1 MHTDPQDN
9 RAALPKA
16 AFQADQHQAS
26 DALNST
32 MSMNNESERENENSA
47 STIDDMSLRIYQT
60 PVQHLPEDL
69 YVPPQAFAIWLEQ
82 FAGPLDFLLYLV
94 KKNNVDLTQMSI
106 LPITEQYLAYIA
118 ELDTDHF
125 ELAGDYLLMASTLIA
140 IKTELLLP
148 TPETPTDERDP
159 KAELIERLEEYAQIK
174 AASERLDNLVR
185 LERDVF
191 LAMVSM
197 PSQDVMNAE
206 LPNYSPTLLIDSLF
220 KMQLQ
225 PDYQMHTVKVDAVP
239 LSDRI
244 ASISRQLST
253 DGTRS
258 FYELLDRSQGKV
270 GVVVS
275 FVAVLELIKR
285 QLVGVVQPELT
296 DTDIAGDEQTNSA
309 SDASD
314 STQHNHIEK
323 LTLQWLA

>member
-1 MHTDPQDN
+1 MQTVLKN
-9 RAALPKA
+9 ETAALPKA
-16 AFQADQHQAS
+16 AFSVSLHKNAKFMD
-26 DALNST
+26 
-32 MSMNNESERENENSA
+32 NNGKHRISINN
-47 STIDDMSLRIYQT
+47 DMALRIYQT

-94 KKNNVDLTQMSI
+94 KKNNVDLTQMPI
-106 LPITEQYLAYIA
+106 LPITEQYLAYIS
-118 ELDTDHF
+118 ELDTEHF

-148 TPETPTDERDP
+148 KPETPSDERDP

-174 AASERLDNLVR
+174 VASQRLDNLVR

-191 LAMVSM
+191 LALVSM
-197 PSQDVMNAE
+197 PSQDIMNAE
-206 LPNYSPTLLIDSLF
+206 LPNYSPNLLIDSLF

-225 PDYQMHTVKVDAVP
+225 PDYQMHNIKVDAVP

-253 DGTRS
+253 DGARS
-258 FYELLDRSQGKV
+258 FYELLDKSQGKI

-275 FVAVLELIKR
+275 FVAVLELMKR
-285 QLVGVVQPELT
+285 QLVGVVNNHSELQPAA
-296 DTDIAGDEQTNSA
+296 DNQSA
-309 SDASD
+309 VDR
-314 STQHNHIEK
+314 HIGQ

>member
-1 MHTDPQDN
+1 MDTELQRGQTALLP
-9 RAALPKA
+9 AALSAGNYQVAIPLSDNNVKTKDSA
-16 AFQADQHQAS
+16 AVQD
-26 DALNST
+26 
-32 MSMNNESERENENSA
+32 
-47 STIDDMSLRIYQT
+47 ISLRIYQT

-94 KKNNVDLTQMSI
+94 KKNNVDLTQMQI
-106 LPITEQYLAYIA
+106 LPITEQYLAYIS
-118 ELDTDHF
+118 ELDTAHF

-148 TPETPTDERDP
+148 KPETPTDERDP

-174 AASERLDNLVR
+174 AASQRLDNLVR

-191 LAMVSM
+191 LSLVSM
-197 PSQDVMNAE
+197 PNQDIMNAE
-206 LPNYSPTLLIDSLF
+206 LPNYSPNLLIDSLF

-225 PDYQMHTVKVDAVP
+225 PDYQMHSIKVDTVP

-253 DGTRS
+253 DGARS
-258 FYELLDRSQGKV
+258 FYELLDKAQGKI

-275 FVAVLELIKR
+275 FVAVLELMKR
-285 QLVGVVQPELT
+285 QLIDVV
-296 DTDIAGDEQTNSA
+296 
-309 SDASD
+309 D
-314 STQHNHIEK
+314 SKLEGTPPADDDSIKDNQIRP
-323 LTLQWLA
+323 LTLKWLA

>member
-1 MHTDPQDN
+1 MLKVQTVLKN
-9 RAALPKA
+9 KTAALPKA
-16 AFQADQHQAS
+16 AFS
-26 DALNST
+26 V
-32 MSMNNESERENENSA
+32 SMHKNAKFMENNGEHRILTNN
-47 STIDDMSLRIYQT
+47 DMALRIYQT

-94 KKNNVDLTQMSI
+94 KKNNVDLTQMPI
-106 LPITEQYLAYIA
+106 LPITEQYLAYIS
-118 ELDTDHF
+118 ELDTEHF

-148 TPETPTDERDP
+148 KPETPSDERDP

-174 AASERLDNLVR
+174 VASQRLDNLVR

-191 LAMVSM
+191 LALVSM

-206 LPNYSPTLLIDSLF
+206 LPNYSPNLLIDSLF

-225 PDYQMHTVKVDAVP
+225 PDYQMHNIKVDAVP

-253 DGTRS
+253 DGARS
-258 FYELLDRSQGKV
+258 FYELLDKSQGKI

-275 FVAVLELIKR
+275 FVAVLELMKR
-285 QLVGVVQPELT
+285 QLVGVVNNHSALQPAA
-296 DTDIAGDEQTNSA
+296 DNQSA
-309 SDASD
+309 VDC
-314 STQHNHIEK
+314 HIGQ

>member
-1 MHTDPQDN
+1 MLKVQTVLKN
-9 RAALPKA
+9 KTATLPKA
-16 AFQADQHQAS
+16 AFSVSLHKNAKFMD
-26 DALNST
+26 
-32 MSMNNESERENENSA
+32 NNGKHRISINN
-47 STIDDMSLRIYQT
+47 DMALRIYQT
-60 PVQHLPEDL
+60 PVQRLPEDL

-94 KKNNVDLTQMSI
+94 KKNNVDLTQMPI
-106 LPITEQYLAYIA
+106 LPITEQYLAYIG
-118 ELDTDHF
+118 ELDTEHF

-148 TPETPTDERDP
+148 RPETPSDERDP

-174 AASERLDNLVR
+174 VASQRLDNLVR

-197 PSQDVMNAE
+197 PSQEIMSAE
-206 LPNYSPTLLIDSLF
+206 LPNYSPNLLIDSLF

-225 PDYQMHTVKVDAVP
+225 PDYQMHNIKVDAVP

-253 DGTRS
+253 DGARS
-258 FYELLDRSQGKV
+258 FYELLDRSQGKI

-275 FVAVLELIKR
+275 FVAVLELMKR
-285 QLVGVVQPELT
+285 QLVGVVNNNPES
-296 DTDIAGDEQTNSA
+296 QSA
-309 SDASD
+309 A
-314 STQHNHIEK
+314 HNETAADRHIGQ

>member
-1 MHTDPQDN
+1 MLKVQTVLKN
-9 RAALPKA
+9 KTAALPKA
-16 AFQADQHQAS
+16 AFSVSVDENAKFMDN
-26 DALNST
+26 NSKHRI
-32 MSMNNESERENENSA
+32 SINN
-47 STIDDMSLRIYQT
+47 DMALRIYQT

-94 KKNNVDLTQMSI
+94 KKNNVDLTQMPI
-106 LPITEQYLAYIA
+106 LPITEQYLAYIG
-118 ELDTDHF
+118 ELDTEHF

-148 TPETPTDERDP
+148 KPETPSDERDP

-174 AASERLDNLVR
+174 VASQRLDNLVR

-191 LAMVSM
+191 LALVSM

-206 LPNYSPTLLIDSLF
+206 LPNYSPNLLIDSLF

-225 PDYQMHTVKVDAVP
+225 PDYQMHTIKVDAVP

-253 DGTRS
+253 DGARS
-258 FYELLDRSQGKV
+258 FYELLDKSQGKI

-275 FVAVLELIKR
+275 FVAVLELMKR
-285 QLVGVVQPELT
+285 QLVGVVNNNPES
-296 DTDIAGDEQTNSA
+296 QSA
-309 SDASD
+309 A
-314 STQHNHIEK
+314 HNETAADRHIGQ

>member
-1 MHTDPQDN
+1 MLKVQTVLKN
-9 RAALPKA
+9 ETATLPKA
-16 AFQADQHQAS
+16 AFSVSLHKNAKFMD
-26 DALNST
+26 
-32 MSMNNESERENENSA
+32 NNDKHRISINN
-47 STIDDMSLRIYQT
+47 DMALRIYQT

-94 KKNNVDLTQMSI
+94 KKNNVDLTQMPI
-106 LPITEQYLAYIA
+106 LPITEQYLAYIG
-118 ELDTDHF
+118 ELDTEHF

-148 TPETPTDERDP
+148 KPETPSDERDP

-174 AASERLDNLVR
+174 VASQRLDNLVR

-197 PSQDVMNAE
+197 PSQEIMSAE
-206 LPNYSPTLLIDSLF
+206 LPNYSPNLLIDSLF

-225 PDYQMHTVKVDAVP
+225 PDYQMHNIKVDAVP

-253 DGTRS
+253 DGARS
-258 FYELLDRSQGKV
+258 FYELLDRSQGKI

-275 FVAVLELIKR
+275 FVAVLELMKR
-285 QLVGVVQPELT
+285 QLVGVVNNNPES
-296 DTDIAGDEQTNSA
+296 QSA
-309 SDASD
+309 A
-314 STQHNHIEK
+314 HNETAADRHIGQ

>member
-1 MHTDPQDN
+1 MDN
-9 RAALPKA
+9 NGKHRI
-16 AFQADQHQAS
+16 S
-26 DALNST
+26 I
-32 MSMNNESERENENSA
+32 NN
-47 STIDDMSLRIYQT
+47 DMALRIYQT

-94 KKNNVDLTQMSI
+94 KKNNVDLTQMPI
-106 LPITEQYLAYIA
+106 LPITEQYLAYIS
-118 ELDTDHF
+118 ELDTEHF

-148 TPETPTDERDP
+148 RPETPSDERDP

-174 AASERLDNLVR
+174 VASQRLDNLVR

-191 LAMVSM
+191 LALVSV

-206 LPNYSPTLLIDSLF
+206 LPNYSPNLLIDSLF

-225 PDYQMHTVKVDAVP
+225 PDYQMHTIKVDAVP

-253 DGTRS
+253 DGARS
-258 FYELLDRSQGKV
+258 FYVLLDKSQGKV

-275 FVAVLELIKR
+275 FVAVLELMKR
-285 QLVGVVQPELT
+285 QLVGVVNNNPES
-296 DTDIAGDEQTNSA
+296 QSA
-309 SDASD
+309 A
-314 STQHNHIEK
+314 HNETAADRYIGQ

>member
-1 MHTDPQDN
+1 MLKVQTVLKN
-9 RAALPKA
+9 ETAALPKA
-16 AFQADQHQAS
+16 AFSVSLHKNAKFMD
-26 DALNST
+26 
-32 MSMNNESERENENSA
+32 NNGKHRIS
-47 STIDDMSLRIYQT
+47 IDNDMALRIYQT

-94 KKNNVDLTQMSI
+94 KKNNVDLTQMPI
-106 LPITEQYLAYIA
+106 LPITEQYLAYIS
-118 ELDTDHF
+118 ELDTEHF

-148 TPETPTDERDP
+148 RPETPSDERDP

-174 AASERLDNLVR
+174 VASQRLDNLVR

-191 LAMVSM
+191 LALVSV
-197 PSQDVMNAE
+197 PNQDVMNAE
-206 LPNYSPTLLIDSLF
+206 LPNYSPNLLIDSLF

-225 PDYQMHTVKVDAVP
+225 PDYQMHNIKVDAVP

-253 DGTRS
+253 DGARS
-258 FYELLDRSQGKV
+258 FYELLDKSQGKI

-275 FVAVLELIKR
+275 FVAVLELMKR
-285 QLVGVVQPELT
+285 QLVGVVNNHSELQPAA
-296 DTDIAGDEQTNSA
+296 DNQSA
-309 SDASD
+309 VDR
-314 STQHNHIEK
+314 HIGQ

>member
-1 MHTDPQDN
+1 MLNLATELAYQEV
-9 RAALPKA
+9 AVS
-16 AFQADQHQAS
+16 Q
-26 DALNST
+26 DALSVAAQQNFVAVKT
-32 MSMNNESERENENSA
+32 QEARRAKDGSA
-47 STIDDMSLRIYQT
+47 INDMSLRIYQT

-94 KKNNVDLTQMSI
+94 KKNNVDLTQMPI
-106 LPITEQYLAYIA
+106 LPITEQYLAYIS

-148 TPETPTDERDP
+148 KPETPSDEGDP

-174 AASERLDNLVR
+174 VASQRLDNLVR

-191 LAMVSM
+191 LAMASM
-197 PSQDVMNAE
+197 PSQDIMNAE
-206 LPNYSPTLLIDSLF
+206 RPNYSPNLLIDSLF

-225 PDYQMHTVKVDAVP
+225 PDYQMHTIKVDAVP
-239 LSDRI
+239 LADRI
-244 ASISRQLST
+244 ASISRQLSMN
-253 DGTRS
+253 GARS
-258 FYELLDRSQGKV
+258 FYGLLDKTQGKI

-275 FVAVLELIKR
+275 FVAVLELMKR
-285 QLVGVVQPELT
+285 QLVGVINADLKSHPN
-296 DTDIAGDEQTNSA
+296 DTATGNESA
-309 SDASD
+309 ED
-314 STQHNHIEK
+314 SHLGS

>member
-1 MHTDPQDN
+1 MLKVQTVLKN
-9 RAALPKA
+9 ETATLPKA
-16 AFQADQHQAS
+16 AFSVSLHKNAKFMD
-26 DALNST
+26 
-32 MSMNNESERENENSA
+32 NNGKHRISINN
-47 STIDDMSLRIYQT
+47 DMALRIYQT

-94 KKNNVDLTQMSI
+94 KKNNVDLTQMPI
-106 LPITEQYLAYIA
+106 LPITEQYLAYIS
-118 ELDTDHF
+118 ELDTEHF

-148 TPETPTDERDP
+148 RPETPSDERDP

-174 AASERLDNLVR
+174 VASQRLDNLVR

-206 LPNYSPTLLIDSLF
+206 LPNYSPNLLIDSLF

-225 PDYQMHTVKVDAVP
+225 PDYQMHNIKVDAVP

-253 DGTRS
+253 DGARS
-258 FYELLDRSQGKV
+258 FYELLDKSQGKI

-275 FVAVLELIKR
+275 FVAVLELMKR
-285 QLVGVVQPELT
+285 QLVGVVNNHSELQP
-296 DTDIAGDEQTNSA
+296 AA
-309 SDASD
+309 
-314 STQHNHIEK
+314 HNETAADRHIGQ

>member
-1 MHTDPQDN
+1 MLNVQTVLKN
-9 RAALPKA
+9 ETAALPKA
-16 AFQADQHQAS
+16 AFSVSLHKNAKFMD
-26 DALNST
+26 
-32 MSMNNESERENENSA
+32 NNGKHRISINN
-47 STIDDMSLRIYQT
+47 DMALRIYQT

-94 KKNNVDLTQMSI
+94 KKNNVDLTQMPI
-106 LPITEQYLAYIA
+106 LPITEQYLAYIS
-118 ELDTDHF
+118 ELDTEHF

-148 TPETPTDERDP
+148 KPETPSDERDP

-174 AASERLDNLVR
+174 VASQRLDNLVR

-191 LAMVSM
+191 LALVSV

-206 LPNYSPTLLIDSLF
+206 LPNYSPNLLIDSLF

-225 PDYQMHTVKVDAVP
+225 PDYQMHNIKVDAVP

-253 DGTRS
+253 DGARS
-258 FYELLDRSQGKV
+258 FYELLDRSQGKI

-275 FVAVLELIKR
+275 FVAVLELMKR
-285 QLVGVVQPELT
+285 QLVGVVNNHSELQPAA
-296 DTDIAGDEQTNSA
+296 DNQSA
-309 SDASD
+309 VDR
-314 STQHNHIEK
+314 HIGQ

>member
-1 MHTDPQDN
+1 MQTKLKNEQS
-9 RAALPKA
+9 ALPKA
-16 AFQADQHQAS
+16 ALLLTVPQAS
-26 DALNST
+26 DSLDTKRAQDGSFIN
-32 MSMNNESERENENSA
+32 
-47 STIDDMSLRIYQT
+47 DMSLRIYQT
-60 PVQHLPEDL
+60 SVQHLPEDL

-94 KKNNVDLTQMSI
+94 KKNNVDLTQMPI
-106 LPITEQYLAYIA
+106 LPITEQYLAYIS
-118 ELDTDHF
+118 ELDTEHF

-148 TPETPTDERDP
+148 KPETPSDERDP

-174 AASERLDNLVR
+174 VASQRLDNLVR

-197 PSQDVMNAE
+197 PGQDVMNAE
-206 LPNYSPTLLIDSLF
+206 LPSYSPNLLIDSLF

-225 PDYQMHTVKVDAVP
+225 PDYQMHTIKVDAVP
-239 LSDRI
+239 LADRI

-253 DGTRS
+253 NGAHS
-258 FYELLDRSQGKV
+258 FYELLDKAQGKI

-285 QLVGVVQPELT
+285 QLVGVVNAEADSSVSTASNADDNPS
-296 DTDIAGDEQTNSA
+296 TNS
-309 SDASD
+309 DL
-314 STQHNHIEK
+314 IGK
-323 LTLQWLA
+323 LTLEWLV

>member
-1 MHTDPQDN
+1 
-9 RAALPKA
+9 
-16 AFQADQHQAS
+16 
-26 DALNST
+26 
-32 MSMNNESERENENSA
+32 
-47 STIDDMSLRIYQT
+47 MSLRIYQT

-94 KKNNVDLTQMSI
+94 KKNNVDLTQLPI
-106 LPITEQYLAYIA
+106 LPITEQYLAYIS
-118 ELDTDHF
+118 ELDTAHF

-148 TPETPTDERDP
+148 KPETPTDERDP

-174 AASERLDNLVR
+174 AASQRLDNLVR

-197 PSQDVMNAE
+197 PSQDVMKTE

-225 PDYQMHTVKVDAVP
+225 PDYQMHTIKVDTVP
-239 LSDRI
+239 LADRI

-253 DGTRS
+253 GSARS
-258 FYELLDRSQGKV
+258 FYDLLDKSQGKV

-275 FVAVLELIKR
+275 FVAVLELMKR
-285 QLVGVVQPELT
+285 QLIGVVSN
-296 DTDIAGDEQTNSA
+296 DTDDNSSMNVVNSHQA
-309 SDASD
+309 DTDARFE
-314 STQHNHIEK
+314 N
-323 LTLQWLA
+323 LTFQWLV

>member
-1 MHTDPQDN
+1 MVNVKSKPKIKQVALLPTD
-9 RAALPKA
+9 LPA
-16 AFQADQHQAS
+16 GPYHGFESLVHD
-26 DALNST
+26 
-32 MSMNNESERENENSA
+32 ESEYAEIGSDI
-47 STIDDMSLRIYQT
+47 SDMSLRIYQT

-94 KKNNVDLTQMSI
+94 KKNNVDLTQMPI

-118 ELDTDHF
+118 ALDTEHF

-148 TPETPTDERDP
+148 KPETLTDERDP

-174 AASERLDNLVR
+174 AASQRLDNLVR

-197 PSQDVMNAE
+197 PNQDIMNAE
-206 LPNYSPTLLIDSLF
+206 LPSYSPTLLIDSLF

-239 LSDRI
+239 LADRI
-244 ASISRQLST
+244 ASISRQLSME
-253 DGTRS
+253 GTRS
-258 FYELLDRSQGKV
+258 FYELLDKAQGKI

-275 FVAVLELIKR
+275 FVAVLELMKR
-285 QLVGVVQPELT
+285 QLVGVVTIESDRSKTLANDAVTKKPT
-296 DTDIAGDEQTNSA
+296 DDQM
-309 SDASD
+309 
-314 STQHNHIEK
+314 EK

>member
-1 MHTDPQDN
+1 MDTDLQYGQ
-9 RAALPKA
+9 AALS
-16 AFQADQHQAS
+16 QAVLS
-26 DALNST
+26 IDAYQ
-32 MSMNNESERENENSA
+32 MSESLTIHDATSVTDY
-47 STIDDMSLRIYQT
+47 STIRDTSLRIYQT

-94 KKNNVDLTQMSI
+94 KKNNVDLTQMPI
-106 LPITEQYLAYIA
+106 LPITEQYLAYIS
-118 ELDTDHF
+118 ELDTEHF

-148 TPETPTDERDP
+148 KPETPTDERDP

-174 AASERLDNLVR
+174 VASQRLDSLVR

-197 PSQDVMNAE
+197 PSQDIMNAE
-206 LPNYSPTLLIDSLF
+206 LPYYSPNLLIDSLF

-225 PDYQMHTVKVDAVP
+225 PDYQMHSIKVDTVP
-239 LSDRI
+239 LADRI

-253 DGTRS
+253 DGAHS
-258 FYELLDRSQGKV
+258 FYELLDKTQGKI

-285 QLVGVVQPELT
+285 QLVGVVV
-296 DTDIAGDEQTNSA
+296 NSA
-309 SDASD
+309 SDGDKTSMDTNQSAINE
-314 STQHNHIEK
+314 QIEP

>member
-1 MHTDPQDN
+1 MLKVQTVLKN
-9 RAALPKA
+9 ETAALPKA
-16 AFQADQHQAS
+16 AFSVSLHKNAKFMD
-26 DALNST
+26 
-32 MSMNNESERENENSA
+32 NNDKHRISINN
-47 STIDDMSLRIYQT
+47 DMALRIYQT

-94 KKNNVDLTQMSI
+94 KKNNVDLTQMPI
-106 LPITEQYLAYIA
+106 LPITEQYLAYIS
-118 ELDTDHF
+118 ELDTEHF

-148 TPETPTDERDP
+148 RPETPSDERDP

-174 AASERLDNLVR
+174 VASQRLDNLVR

-191 LAMVSM
+191 LALVSV
-197 PSQDVMNAE
+197 PNQDVMNAE
-206 LPNYSPTLLIDSLF
+206 LPNYSPNLLIDSLF

-225 PDYQMHTVKVDAVP
+225 PDYQMHNIKVDAVP

-253 DGTRS
+253 DGARS
-258 FYELLDRSQGKV
+258 FYELLDRSQGKI

-275 FVAVLELIKR
+275 FVAVLELMKR
-285 QLVGVVQPELT
+285 QLVGVVNNNPES
-296 DTDIAGDEQTNSA
+296 QSA
-309 SDASD
+309 A
-314 STQHNHIEK
+314 HNETAADRHIGQ

>member
-1 MHTDPQDN
+1 MLKVQTVLKN
-9 RAALPKA
+9 ETAALPKA
-16 AFQADQHQAS
+16 AFSVSLHKNAKFMD
-26 DALNST
+26 
-32 MSMNNESERENENSA
+32 NNGKHRIS
-47 STIDDMSLRIYQT
+47 IDNDMALRIYQT

-94 KKNNVDLTQMSI
+94 KKNNVDLTQMPI
-106 LPITEQYLAYIA
+106 LPITEQYLAYIS
-118 ELDTDHF
+118 ELDTEHF

-148 TPETPTDERDP
+148 RPETPSDERDP

-174 AASERLDNLVR
+174 VASQRLDNLVR

-191 LAMVSM
+191 LALVSV
-197 PSQDVMNAE
+197 PSQDFMNTE
-206 LPNYSPTLLIDSLF
+206 LPNYSPNLLIDSLF

-225 PDYQMHTVKVDAVP
+225 PDYQMHNIKVDAVP

-253 DGTRS
+253 DGARS
-258 FYELLDRSQGKV
+258 FYELLDKSQGKI

-275 FVAVLELIKR
+275 FVAVLELMKR
-285 QLVGVVQPELT
+285 QLVGVVNNNPES
-296 DTDIAGDEQTNSA
+296 QSA
-309 SDASD
+309 A
-314 STQHNHIEK
+314 HNETAADRHIGQ

>member
-1 MHTDPQDN
+1 MDTDLQYGQT
-9 RAALPKA
+9 AVS
-16 AFQADQHQAS
+16 QAVLSIDDYQMSESLTSH
-26 DALNST
+26 DATSVT
-32 MSMNNESERENENSA
+32 DH
-47 STIDDMSLRIYQT
+47 STIRDTSLRIYQT

-94 KKNNVDLTQMSI
+94 KKNNVDLTQMPI
-106 LPITEQYLAYIA
+106 LPITEQYLAYIS
-118 ELDTDHF
+118 ELDTEHF

-148 TPETPTDERDP
+148 KPETPTDERDP

-174 AASERLDNLVR
+174 VASQRLDSLVR

-197 PSQDVMNAE
+197 PSQDIMNAE
-206 LPNYSPTLLIDSLF
+206 LPNYSPNLLIDSLF

-225 PDYQMHTVKVDAVP
+225 PDYQMHSIKVDTVP
-239 LSDRI
+239 LADRI

-253 DGTRS
+253 DGARS
-258 FYELLDRSQGKV
+258 FYELLDKAQGKI

-275 FVAVLELIKR
+275 FVAVLELMKR
-285 QLVGVVQPELT
+285 QLVGVVV
-296 DTDIAGDEQTNSA
+296 NSA
-309 SDASD
+309 PDGDKTSMDTNQSALNK
-314 STQHNHIEK
+314 QMGP

>member
-1 MHTDPQDN
+1 MDN
-9 RAALPKA
+9 NDEHRI
-16 AFQADQHQAS
+16 S
-26 DALNST
+26 V
-32 MSMNNESERENENSA
+32 NN
-47 STIDDMSLRIYQT
+47 DMALRIYQT

-94 KKNNVDLTQMSI
+94 KKNNVDLTQMPI
-106 LPITEQYLAYIA
+106 LPITEQYLAYIS
-118 ELDTDHF
+118 ELDTEHF

-148 TPETPTDERDP
+148 KPETPSDERDP
-159 KAELIERLEEYAQIK
+159 KAELIERLGEYAQIK
-174 AASERLDNLVR
+174 VASQRLANLIR

-206 LPNYSPTLLIDSLF
+206 LPTYSPNLLIDSLF

-225 PDYQMHTVKVDAVP
+225 PDYQMHNIKVDAVP

-253 DGTRS
+253 DGSRS
-258 FYELLDRSQGKV
+258 FYELLDKAQGKI

-275 FVAVLELIKR
+275 FVAVLELMKR
-285 QLVGVVQPELT
+285 QLVGVVNNNSENQPADDNET
-296 DTDIAGDEQTNSA
+296 AADRQIRQ
-309 SDASD
+309 
-314 STQHNHIEK
+314 